1 MKRMVVVLLV
11 LLALVIAAAGQPT
24 KAQELTKIR
33 LQLKWVAQAQFAG
46 YYVAQAKGFY
56 EEQGLDVEILP
67 GSAEFAPEQVVGG
80 GNADIGIDWLAS
92 LLSFR
97 EQGLDIVNIAQVF
110 TRSGMR
116 HMSFK
121 DQNITSIEDMR
132 GKKVSVWFFGNE
144 YELKAAL
151 IKNGM
156 DPENPADVEVIQQP
170 FDMSLLLNRD
180 VAAAAAMT
188 YNELAQVLETINP
201 ETGKLYTIDEFNVI
215 DYNDPSVGTAMANDG
230 LFATTE
236 WLAEHEEDTIKFLAA
251 SFKGWAYCRDNV
263 EECTQIVV
271 DAGTALP
278 YGHQLWQMN
287 EVNKLIWPNEKGL
300 GIMDEATYQ
309 QTVDVVL
316 ANKIIENEPSGAYR
330 TDLAEKALEMLG
342 DDFDVFGA
350 DYEPMVVELNEGG
363 K

>member
-1 MKRMVVVLLV
+1 MKRSVLVLLI
-11 LLALVIAAAGQPT
+11 LLALVVGAFAQPA

-46 YYVAQAKGFY
+46 YYAAAAKGFY
-56 EEQGLDVEILP
+56 KEAGLDVEIMPL
-67 GSAEFAPEQVVGG
+67 GGDLAPEQVVGG
-80 GNADIGIDWLAS
+80 GNADIGIDWLDS
-92 LLSFR
+92 LLVFR
-97 EQGLDIVNIAQVF
+97 EQGLNIVNIAQVY

-116 HMSFK
+116 QISFK
-121 DQNITSIEDMR
+121 ENNITKISDLK
-132 GKKVSVWFFGNE
+132 GKKVSVWFFGNQ
-144 YELKAAL
+144 YELLAAL

-170 FDMSLLLNRD
+170 FDMSLLLNGD
-180 VAAAAAMT
+180 VVAAAAMT

-201 ETGKLYTIDEFNVI
+201 ATGKLYTLDELNII
-215 DYNDPSVGTAMANDG
+215 DYNDPEVGTAMVDDG
-230 LFATTE
+230 LFATEE
-236 WLAEHEEDTIKFLAA
+236 WLAANEDAAVAFLAA
-251 SFKGWAYCRDNV
+251 TFKGWAYCRDNV

-300 GIMDEATYQ
+300 GIMDEAAYK
-309 QTVDVVL
+309 QTVEVAL
-316 ANKIIENEPSGAYR
+316 TNKIIEAEPTGAYR
-330 TDLAEKALEMLG
+330 TDLAEKALESLG
-342 DDFDVFGA
+342 ADFDAFGK
-350 DYEPMVVELNEGG
+350 DYAPITVELKEGG